1 MDTSG
6 GSGSSHGGSGEHA
19 WEGLGEGRLFGGDTL
34 EGGSGGG
41 RHGGFGRIYTAAM
54 ADPSEVSSGKAYKFC
69 AKNTTRCIYYRHMH
83 WHRSMRNS

>member
-1 MDTSG
+1 MVDQARYVLLLLLVELRVRVPTS
-6 GSGSSHGGSGEHA
+6 SPSHLPQFQHA

-54 ADPSEVSSGKAYKFC
+54 ADPSEVCPPPHVSV
-69 AKNTTRCIYYRHMH
+69 N
-83 WHRSMRNS
+83 